1 VRVEHKRALLVFG
14 AGASREGSVP
24 RVTVTVDRPLGLGE
38 LLAETV
44 RVYGDRIR
52 AVVGMGLF
60 LAGTLVAADL
70 TGHIVG
76 FVVVLSLAFTAAYA
90 AAARIVAGD
99 PFVEAC
105 AQVGLRVP
113 TLLVLTVV
121 VSVPFVLGRIDPVL
135 VLFAVGW
142 LALVGFS
149 IPVAMLER
157 DPASD
162 AWYQRIAF
170 ALYRS
175 AGLARVEYLHAL
187 GIVAAFVI
195 TYLLLAPILAALL
208 VGFGDN
214 GRFTA
219 FVIANGVI
227 GPFFFLGLS
236 ILYFEQKARALSSR
250 REPT

>member
-1 VRVEHKRALLVFG
+1 
-14 AGASREGSVP
+14 
-24 RVTVTVDRPLGLGE
+24 VTVTVRRPLGLGE

-44 RVYGDRIR
+44 RLYGERIR
-52 AVVGMGLF
+52 AVLGIGVF

-76 FVVVLSLAFTAAYA
+76 FVIVLSLAFTAAYA
-90 AAARIVAGD
+90 VAARIVAGD
-99 PFVEAC
+99 AFLEAC
-105 AQVGLRVP
+105 AQAGVRTPV
-113 TLLVLTVV
+113 LLVLTVV

-135 VLFAVGW
+135 VLFAVAW
-142 LALVGFS
+142 LAFVGFS

-157 DPASD
+157 DPKSD
-162 AWYQRIAF
+162 AWYGRIAF

-175 AGLARVEYLHAL
+175 ADLARVEYWHAL
-187 GIVAAFVI
+187 GIVAAFVVA
-195 TYLLLAPILAALL
+195 YLLLAPILAAVL

-236 ILYFEQKARALSSR
+236 VLYFEQKARALSSP
-250 REPT
+250 RE